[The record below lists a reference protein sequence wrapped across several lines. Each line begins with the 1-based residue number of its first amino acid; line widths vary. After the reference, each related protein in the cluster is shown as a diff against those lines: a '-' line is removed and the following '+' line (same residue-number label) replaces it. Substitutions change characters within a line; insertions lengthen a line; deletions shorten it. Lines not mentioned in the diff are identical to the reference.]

1 MTSDSNTAP
10 LLELAAFAS
19 GTSVDRLPEATKEKA
34 RACLLYGIAVA
45 LASTRAEEPACVARF
60 LDRRATAGRTTAGRT
75 TASRAATGGARRIL
89 DGKRMPAGEA
99 ALANAV
105 LFHLRVQDDAHA
117 CGHFGAV
124 VLPAALAVAEEA
136 GASGAALLAAVVAG
150 YETALRI
157 GRDHGEAISRRGFRT
172 TPVYGVF
179 GAAAAAGRVLAFDA
193 PRMANALSL
202 AANFAGGL
210 RAFVASGTSE
220 YAIEAGFAA
229 RNGIDAAGLAGEG
242 MAATLDVLDGD
253 AGFFSAFADGDASYS
268 RRLTAGLGDVFELDT
283 VTYKPYPICQF
294 HRGIVRGLAALRRPS
309 EDAAPSAIEIR
320 MHPFEADFI
329 GVRYAGPFERRAQ
342 AFMSAPFLAAITWHT
357 GTVTFQALHDFDNP
371 RFRETMARVSVIA
384 DASRAR
390 HEPAIRVAFADGR
403 TLEWEEAE
411 GEGAYDLTWASA
423 VDAAGRLADE
433 AGIAADA
440 LAPLIA
446 AVAAVDGA
454 PSTTPLMDRVCALSR
469 TAGS

>member
-1 MTSDSNTAP
+1 MSGNISDTAP

-19 GTSVDRLPEATKEKA
+19 GTSVDRLPERTKEKA

-45 LASTRAEEPACVARF
+45 LASTKAEEPACVARF
-60 LDRRATAGRTTAGRT
+60 LDRRA
-75 TASRAATGGARRIL
+75 ATGGARRIF
-89 DGKRMPAGEA
+89 DGKPTPAGEA

-124 VLPAALAVAEEA
+124 VLPAALAVAEEG

-150 YETALRI
+150 YETALRV

-179 GAAAAAGRVLAFDA
+179 GAAAAAGRLFGFEA

-242 MAATLDVLDGD
+242 MAATVNVLDGD
-253 AGFFSAFADGDASYS
+253 AGFFSAFADNDASYG
-268 RRLTAGLGDVFELDT
+268 RRLTADLGEIFEMDT
-283 VTYKPYPICQF
+283 ITYKPYPICQF
-294 HRGIVRGLAALRRPS
+294 HRGIVRGLAALRRPAEGS
-309 EDAAPSAIEIR
+309 ARHCQTKLNQSVKGSGLRRSGCQLTPLGQGGGAVLLEDI
-320 MHPFEADFI
+320 
-329 GVRYAGPFERRAQ
+329 
-342 AFMSAPFLAAITWHT
+342 AAI
-357 GTVTFQALHDFDNP
+357 
-371 RFRETMARVSVIA
+371 
-384 DASRAR
+384 
-390 HEPAIRVAFADGR
+390 
-403 TLEWEEAE
+403 
-411 GEGAYDLTWASA
+411 
-423 VDAAGRLADE
+423 
-433 AGIAADA
+433 
-440 LAPLIA
+440 
-446 AVAAVDGA
+446 
-454 PSTTPLMDRVCALSR
+454 
-469 TAGS
+469 

>member
-1 MTSDSNTAP
+1 MMSGNDSDKAP
-10 LLELAAFAS
+10 LLDLAAFAS
-19 GTSVDRLPEATKEKA
+19 GTSVDRLPEPTKEKA

-45 LASTRAEEPACVARF
+45 LASTKAEEPACAARF
-60 LDRRATAGRTTAGRT
+60 LDR
-75 TASRAATGGARRIL
+75 RAATGGARRIL
-89 DGKRMPAGEA
+89 DGKPMPAGEA

-172 TPVYGVF
+172 TPIYGVF
-179 GAAAAAGRVLAFDA
+179 GAAAAAGRLFGFEA

-229 RNGIDAAGLAGEG
+229 RNGIDAAGLAGVG
-242 MAATLDVLDGD
+242 MTATVDVLDGIG
-253 AGFFSAFADGDASYS
+253 GFFSAFADGDASYG
-268 RRLTAGLGDVFELDT
+268 RRLTADLGDVFEMEAI
-283 VTYKPYPICQF
+283 TYKPYPICQF
-294 HRGIVRGLAALRRPS
+294 HRGVVRGLAALRRS
-309 EDAAPSAIEIR
+309 AEDAAPSAIEIR
-320 MHPFEADFI
+320 MHPFEANFY
-329 GVRYAGPFERRAQ
+329 GVRYTGPFTQRAQ
-342 AFMSAPFLAAITWHT
+342 AFMSAPLLAAIAWHT

-371 RFRETMARVSVIA
+371 QFHETMTRVSVIA
-384 DASRAR
+384 DESRR
-390 HEPAIRVAFADGR
+390 RYEPTIKVAFADGR
-403 TLEWEEAE
+403 TLEWEETE
-411 GEGAYDLTWASA
+411 GEDAYDLTWASA
-423 VDAAGRLADE
+423 VDAAGRLANE
-433 AGIAADA
+433 AGIPASAV
-440 LAPLIA
+440 APLIDT
-446 AVAAVDGA
+446 VAAVDNA
-454 PSTTPLMDRVCALSR
+454 LSTTALMDSVCAMSQ
-469 TAGS
+469 AAE